1 MEKIGVMCRSNLSML
16 GTKEEKLRKLPTLID
31 TVLPLGHDFTKTIKN
46 LLTIS
51 TSGKYILKFKIE

>member
-1 MEKIGVMCRSNLSML
+1 ML